1 MSGLI
6 EEFVRLTKTDKKDK
20 FTEANKS
27 VNRSKNRYQNIFPY
41 DDTRVRLSHI
51 PGVEGSDYINANYIE
66 SYLFQNTYIGTQ
78 APLEHTIGDFWR
90 MVWEQNCVTIV
101 MLVKE
106 NTGGTV
112 RYYINYYGITFPY
125 KAYLLIWRCV
135 CGGGGG
141 GGGGGGEGRGARG
154 EAEGGRWNRF
164 KK

>member
-27 VNRSKNRYQNIFPY
+27 VNLSKNRYQNIFPY

-51 PGVEGSDYINANYIE
+51 PGVEGSDYINANFID
-66 SYLFQNTYIGTQ
+66 SYLIKDSYIGTQ
-78 APLEHTIGDFWR
+78 APLEHTTGDFWR

-106 NTGGTV
+106 DTGGTV
-112 RYYINYYGITFPY
+112 SDYINYYGITFP
-125 KAYLLIWRCV
+125 AEYLSICVLTYMCACMHACLCVLSVCAICV
-135 CGGGGG
+135 CVSV
-141 GGGGGGEGRGARG
+141 
-154 EAEGGRWNRF
+154 
-164 KK
+164 